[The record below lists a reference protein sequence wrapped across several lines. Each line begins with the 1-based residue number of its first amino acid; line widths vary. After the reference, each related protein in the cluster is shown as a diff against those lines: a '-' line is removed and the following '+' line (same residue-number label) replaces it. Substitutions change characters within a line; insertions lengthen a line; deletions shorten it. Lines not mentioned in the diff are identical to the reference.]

1 MKNSYCTVITFTSF
15 TYYHFYFIA
24 SLSFWL
30 PKRYYCFFFRILILN
45 AIFNFQFFYWCFIS
59 NNYCLQMLYT
69 LTYYCC
75 FSTIDGFVVFHY
87 VRELLFFPKTL
98 LCLHFASVIKR
109 CSVEWVFSQYPKVV
123 EKIYLWVNSFLTEMQ
138 LFSMRLDF
146 HRENKI
152 HRYLSRIFLKP
163 LKKNYFAKQLLMA
176 INLDSLS
183 SFSAFIVL

>member
-1 MKNSYCTVITFTSF
+1 MKNSFCTVIAFTSF

-69 LTYYCC
+69 LTYYYC

-98 LCLHFASVIKR
+98 LCLH
-109 CSVEWVFSQYPKVV
+109 
-123 EKIYLWVNSFLTEMQ
+123 L
-138 LFSMRLDF
+138 
-146 HRENKI
+146 H
-152 HRYLSRIFLKP
+152 
-163 LKKNYFAKQLLMA
+163 
-176 INLDSLS
+176 LS
-183 SFSAFIVL
+183 SRGVLSNECSLNIQKLSKKYISEWTHFWLKCSCSACDLTFTGKIKFIGIFQEFSWSL